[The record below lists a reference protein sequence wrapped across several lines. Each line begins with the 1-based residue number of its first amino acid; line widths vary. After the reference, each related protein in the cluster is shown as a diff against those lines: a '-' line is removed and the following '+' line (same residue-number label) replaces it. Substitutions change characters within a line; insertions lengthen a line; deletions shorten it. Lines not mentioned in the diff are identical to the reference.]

1 MRRKSDE
8 FWLNDAWR
16 AEEFVP
22 SRRRLTRSRS
32 ATAGAGS
39 APGWR
44 ENFYEPHDNKHD
56 NKTVGRFLRI
66 EFGIPIKIIQ
76 PAVVQIVRR
85 EQPAVAMQLMHRGC
99 ERQLPRKH
107 PSLLRRQVS

>member
-32 ATAGAGS
+32 ATPGAGS

-76 PAVVQIVRR
+76 PAVVQIGR
-85 EQPAVAMQLMHRGC
+85 PGHPPPGMPPSARGC
-99 ERQLPRKH
+99 AP
-107 PSLLRRQVS
+107 